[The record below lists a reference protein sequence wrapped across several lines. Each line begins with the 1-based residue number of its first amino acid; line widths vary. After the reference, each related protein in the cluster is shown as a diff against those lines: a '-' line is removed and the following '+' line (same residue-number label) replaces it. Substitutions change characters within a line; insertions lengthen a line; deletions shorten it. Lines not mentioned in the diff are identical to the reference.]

1 MRKGGGGLTAEITK
15 RSLLCQAEFSSQHP
29 YRVAHN
35 RQKLQLQEAL
45 TPSSHLSRHLR
56 RWC

>member
-1 MRKGGGGLTAEITK
+1 LLTNKRRKRRKEMRKGGGGLTAEITK

-35 RQKLQLQEAL
+35 RQ
-45 TPSSHLSRHLR
+45 TPAPGGADT
-56 RWC
+56 